1 MTGKLQ
7 VFDPVQCCAT
17 GACSP
22 DADDEPAQFAAS
34 LEWLKSSGVS
44 VDRFNLGFEPG
55 EFVTNDTVKLKLESE
70 GIECLPLLIANNR
83 VIKVGGY
90 MSRKDLAATFQLE
103 LPEALTAEPKNQGSG
118 CCG

>member
-7 VFDPVQCCAT
+7 VYDPVQCCAT
-17 GACSP
+17 GACGP

-44 VDRFNLGFEPG
+44 VERFNLGFDPG
-55 EFVTNDTVKLKLESE
+55 EFATNDTVKSKLETE
-70 GIECLPLLIANNR
+70 GIECLPLLIANNQ
-83 VIKVGGY
+83 VIKTGGY
-90 MSRKDLAATFQLE
+90 MSRKDLAAAFQLD
-103 LPEALTAEPKNQGSG
+103 LPQVLKIATKNQGSG